1 MILGVLIGKKSYAA
15 QKYFFVMMIVI
26 GVGLF
31 IFKDK
36 YDAKEGENYL
46 IGGYLIGFSLLMDGF
61 TGAVQDRMRCVC
73 KPTSMNFMYYV
84 NGWSSLVLIT
94 LMSGSGEGRDLIQF
108 AQRHPTVIWEMAL
121 VVLVGTVGQVFIS
134 EMISNFGS
142 LPLSL
147 VTTTRKFFT
156 VLVSVVAFENKLT
169 LTQWIASGI
178 IFSALL
184 LDAIF
189 SKKKTAGDE
198 SSTQVTEPE
207 ENASKQS
214 NLKLSVPSLNSNL
227 EDKIAV

>member
-15 QKYFFVMMIVI
+15 QKYFFVLMIVI

-36 YDAKEGENYL
+36 YDTKDGENYI

-73 KPTSMNFMYYV
+73 KPTAMNFMYYV

-94 LMSGSGEGRDLIQF
+94 LMAFTGEGRDLIQF
-108 AQRHPTVIWEMAL
+108 AFRHTAVIWEMAL

-156 VLVSVVAFENKLT
+156 VLVSVVAFENRLT

-189 SKKKTAGDE
+189 SKKKATGDE

-207 ENASKQS
+207 KDTSKQS
-214 NLKLSVPSLNSNL
+214 NLKLSVPSLNL
-227 EDKIAV
+227 EEKIAV